1 MMATAATATNV
12 AQVDWV
18 LELKT
23 FGLAAF
29 LLGLFLLG
37 GWKILVVLYK
47 RFFDKDGLA
56 EKWLAETKD
65 FHGRLTERLETVAVR
80 MESMGIQQ
88 KDQHDMCN
96 RHADLMET
104 VGDSLSGGVTIQKEA
119 VRQLGRLVEIHEAPA
134 GTVTQATKQIS
145 VMQHD
150 IERGKKALR
159 HACEM
164 CRRVSEK
171 EFPNSASEVARHCD
185 EIEKAIGEA

>member
-1 MMATAATATNV
+1 MMAQVAAAAQQTETV
-12 AQVDWV
+12 ALVDW
-18 LELKT
+18 LAQLQN

-29 LLGLFLLG
+29 LLGIVLFGLYRFVSF
-37 GWKILVVLYK
+37 ILHKL
-47 RFFDKDGLA
+47 FDKDGLA
-56 EKWLAETKD
+56 DKWVADNKKFYDT
-65 FHGRLTERLETVAVR
+65 LTERLELINVGQ
-80 MESMGIQQ
+80 EKQQ
-88 KDQHDMCN
+88 EMCD

-104 VGDSLSGGVTIQKEA
+104 VGDSMAEGVTIQKEA

-145 VMQHD
+145 DMRHD
-150 IERGKKALR
+150 IDRGKKALR